1 MKTLERLFLS
11 LLRPQVQHAQ
21 DRLQFTY
28 QPGVGVEDAILYLLH
43 RAHSHLGMISILQ
56 NGIDQFPGQKEKE
69 KMQRCFGIF
78 CVSLI
83 FCATLSETIGLVIAA
98 KEKRG
103 WTLNSAGY
111 LLGPQSRVHLY
122 FMADISAGRID
133 HLIQIKDSPSARGRD
148 ELVTQY
154 GIDGHRTL
162 GDKPGLAG
170 KRDMGQE
177 EDFRTGALRIADGD
191 IIHTVIDFLSYLK
204 LKEMGALDSLPSSVT
219 SDELAN
225 P

>member
-1 MKTLERLFLS
+1 
-11 LLRPQVQHAQ
+11 
-21 DRLQFTY
+21 
-28 QPGVGVEDAILYLLH
+28 
-43 RAHSHLGMISILQ
+43 
-56 NGIDQFPGQKEKE
+56 
-69 KMQRCFGIF
+69 MQRYFGIF

-111 LLGPQSRVHLY
+111 LLGPR
-122 FMADISAGRID
+122 RID

-148 ELVTQY
+148 ELVAPY

-162 GDKPGLAG
+162 GDKAGLAG

-177 EDFRTGALRIADGD
+177 EDFRTGSLRITDEE

-204 LKEMGALDSLPSSVT
+204 LKDMGALDSLPPSMT
-219 SDELAN
+219 SDELTN

>member
-1 MKTLERLFLS
+1 MKPPPRRAFPKMREGPSDARS
-11 LLRPQVQHAQ
+11 QRHKSRNESSLRPNRARSRWHRRLHG
-21 DRLQFTY
+21 DR
-28 QPGVGVEDAILYLLH
+28 DAH
-43 RAHSHLGMISILQ
+43 VTS
-56 NGIDQFPGQKEKE
+56 
-69 KMQRCFGIF
+69 KMQRCFGLF
-78 CVSLI
+78 CVSLV
-83 FCATLSETIGLVIAA
+83 FCAALSETIGLVIAA

-111 LLGPQSRVHLY
+111 LLGPR
-122 FMADISAGRID
+122 RID
-133 HLIQIKDSPSARGRD
+133 HLIQIKDAPSARGRD

-177 EDFRTGALRIADGD
+177 EDFRTGALRIADED
-191 IIHTVIDFLSYLK
+191 IIHTVIDFLSYLR
-204 LKEMGALDSLPSSVT
+204 LKEMGALDSLPSSAT

-225 P
+225 A

>member
-1 MKTLERLFLS
+1 
-11 LLRPQVQHAQ
+11 
-21 DRLQFTY
+21 
-28 QPGVGVEDAILYLLH
+28 
-43 RAHSHLGMISILQ
+43 
-56 NGIDQFPGQKEKE
+56 
-69 KMQRCFGIF
+69 MQRCFGIF

-111 LLGPQSRVHLY
+111 LLGPR
-122 FMADISAGRID
+122 RID

-170 KRDMGQE
+170 KRDMGQD
-177 EDFRTGALRIADGD
+177 EDFRTGLSVS
-191 IIHTVIDFLSYLK
+191 HTQKQCSSMYCLKDF
-204 LKEMGALDSLPSSVT
+204 EFVVPLPVPLNETT
-219 SDELAN
+219 SPSISQLMIET
-225 P
+225 

>member
-1 MKTLERLFLS
+1 MPSGQRDRITVATAFIPSRDQRLS
-11 LLRPQVQHAQ
+11 SNISSATSGT
-21 DRLQFTY
+21 DR
-28 QPGVGVEDAILYLLH
+28 
-43 RAHSHLGMISILQ
+43 S
-56 NGIDQFPGQKEKE
+56 
-69 KMQRCFGIF
+69 KMQRCFGVF

-83 FCATLSETIGLVIAA
+83 LCATLSETIGMVIAA
-98 KEKRG
+98 KERRG

-111 LLGPQSRVHLY
+111 LLGPH
-122 FMADISAGRID
+122 
-133 HLIQIKDSPSARGRD
+133 
-148 ELVTQY
+148 

-162 GDKPGLAG
+162 GDKAGLAG

-177 EDFRTGALRIADGD
+177 EDIRTGPLQIRDED

-204 LKEMGALDSLPSSVT
+204 LKEMGALDSLPSPAT